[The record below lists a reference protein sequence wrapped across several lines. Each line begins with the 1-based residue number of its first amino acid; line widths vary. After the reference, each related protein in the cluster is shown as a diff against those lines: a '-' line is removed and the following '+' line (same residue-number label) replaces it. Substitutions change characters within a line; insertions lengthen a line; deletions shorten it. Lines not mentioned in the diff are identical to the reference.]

1 MATLIGLLALALGA
15 LLCFRGSSLARLL
28 LALWGAFIGFN
39 LGAWLAAG
47 LTGQPFLGDAW
58 GWVCAIVTAV
68 LFALLAYWFYVLAVI
83 IWLGSLGFWLGVA
96 LANALGAD
104 AELSAL
110 VGLIAGVLL
119 VVLGLALRLPAMLL
133 SVLTALAGAGL
144 ILGGVLLLV
153 GEAPAGPSLGE
164 ITWPQEWWWTALY
177 LVLALAG
184 IIVQGRSRSR
194 RRARAHWQ
202 RSEPAPRP

>member
-1 MATLIGLLALALGA
+1 MAPLIGLLALALGA
-15 LLCFRGSSLARLL
+15 LLCFRGASLARLL

-83 IWLGSLGFWLGVA
+83 IWLGSLGFGLGVA
-96 LANALGAD
+96 LANALGAT
-104 AELSAL
+104 EQLSAL

-144 ILGGVLLLV
+144 ILSGVLLLV
-153 GEAPAGPSLGE
+153 GSTPAGPSLSE
-164 ITWPQEWWWTALY
+164 ITWPREWWWTVLY

-184 IIVQGRSRSR
+184 IIVQGRSSGR

-202 RSEPAPRP
+202 RSEPAPRS